1 MSKNAPVLLPE
12 PRHIELTGG
21 TLKLSGDKFVVIP
34 NSSFLFEG
42 EEAQRALSEY
52 AGVSWPLNAA
62 PTLASAKIGV
72 HIEITPKQNSTDIK
86 RQSYTLD
93 ITATHI
99 HIRAISQTGAFY
111 GVMTLMQLLRQYGN
125 KLPQLHIQDSPDF
138 IARGIMLDISR
149 DKVPTMKT
157 LFELV
162 NQMALLKLNELQL
175 YTEHTF
181 AFQKHPK
188 VWANASPM
196 TGEEIM
202 KLDAHCKRH
211 HVHLV
216 PNQNTFG
223 HMRRWLTHDEYR
235 PLAEAPNGCQTRWGY
250 FAEPFTLNPLDPGSI
265 ALVGDILDE
274 VLPHFSSNVINV
286 GCDETVDLGEGA
298 SKEMVEEV
306 GVGRTYLEFVTKI
319 NKLTKQHGK
328 VMQFWGDI
336 IMEHPELVPHLP
348 KDVVALEWG
357 YEADHPFDEHG
368 AKFAASGVPFYVCP
382 GTSTWNTLGGRTT
395 NAIGNLLNAAEA
407 GLKHGAIGYLNTDW
421 GDSGHLQPLPVSY
434 LGYGYGAGVSWCLAS
449 NRDVDITQAISLH
462 LFDDTTGQFGK
473 LAYAVGDIYTHA
485 PDRTF
490 NATAYGRAIL
500 MTQQEVRDAS
510 PKTPNNTSPKTIK
523 ALYKA
528 VDAQEKALNK
538 IAANTPEHKLIKRE
552 YAWVLN
558 AIRFGISKMTQSAS
572 ASAQRKVIAEHKKIW
587 LARNR
592 PGGLEDSVKNIK
604 L

>member
-1 MSKNAPVLLPE
+1 MSKNAPLLLPE
-12 PRHIELTGG
+12 PRKITLTGG
-21 TLKLSGDKFVVIP
+21 TLKITGDKFIVIP
-34 NSSFLFEG
+34 NPSFLFEG
-42 EEAQRALSEY
+42 QEAQHALSDY
-52 AGVSWPLNAA
+52 AGVAWQLYAA
-62 PTLASAKIGV
+62 PNLAAAKMGL
-72 HIEITPKQNSTDIK
+72 HIEIDAKRNPTDLE

-93 ITATHI
+93 ITTA
-99 HIRAISQTGAFY
+99 HIRIRARSQTGAFY
-111 GVMTLMQLLRQYGN
+111 GVMTLAQLLKQYGD
-125 KLPQLHIQDSPDF
+125 KLPQLHIEDSPDF
-138 IARGIMLDISR
+138 AARGIMLDISR
-149 DKVPTMKT
+149 DKVPTMVT

-162 NQMALLKLNELQL
+162 DKLAALKLNELQL

-181 AFQKHPK
+181 AFQKHPT
-188 VWANASPM
+188 VWANATPM

-202 KLDAHCKRH
+202 RLDAYCKLRH
-211 HVHLV
+211 IHLV

-223 HMRRWLTHDEYR
+223 HMRRWLTHNEYR

-265 ALVGDILDE
+265 KLVGDILDE

-286 GCDETVDLGEGA
+286 GCDETVDLGQGA

-306 GVGRTYLEFVTKI
+306 GVGRTYLEFLTKI

-328 VMQFWGDI
+328 TMQFWGDI

-382 GTSTWNTLGGRTT
+382 GTSSWNTLGGRTT

-449 NRDVDITQAISLH
+449 NRDVDIAHAISL
-462 LFDDTTGQFGK
+462 FMFEDASGRYGK
-473 LAYAVGDIYTHA
+473 LAYAIGDIYTLA

-490 NATAYGRAIL
+490 NATPYGRAIL
-500 MTQQEVRDAS
+500 QTQQEVNDS
-510 PKTPNNTSPKTIK
+510 LTKMPNNANPKTIK

-528 VDAQEKALNK
+528 VDQQEKALNALK
-538 IAANTPEHKLIKRE
+538 ISTPEQALIQRE
-552 YAWVLN
+552 YSWVLN
-558 AIRFGISKMTQSAS
+558 AIRFGISKIEQTAS
-572 ASAQRKVIAEHKKIW
+572 TPAQRKVIVGHKKIW

-592 PGGLEDSVKNIK
+592 SGGLEDSVRNIK
-604 L
+604 I